1 MNDNELWLTKYSE
14 KVLRDVGVKKDQVVL
29 DFGCR
34 IGNYTIP
41 VVRIVGQ
48 NGYVYA
54 LDTNKESLKE
64 LMRISKQYGL
74 KNIKSIEIKEEVKIP
89 VPDESV
95 DVILLY
101 DVIHLVS
108 DRKKLFEEVL
118 RVARKNAL
126 ISVLPKHFR
135 EYMNMSLEDVKNEIE
150 KTFYF
155 EGMLF
160 RKINHDDRLQ
170 RGHIF
175 NFRKR

>member
-1 MNDNELWLTKYSE
+1 MNDNEIWVTKYSE
-14 KVLRDVGVKKDQVVL
+14 KLLREVGIKKDQVVL

-41 VVRIVGQ
+41 VARIVGQ

-54 LDTNKESLKE
+54 LDTNKESLNE
-64 LMRISKQYGL
+64 LMRISKRYGL
-74 KNIKSIEIKEEVKIP
+74 KNIKSIEITEEVKIP

-101 DVIHLVS
+101 DVIHLVN
-108 DRKKLFEEVL
+108 DRKKLYEEAL
-118 RVARKNAL
+118 RVARENAL

-135 EYMNMSLEDVKNEIE
+135 EYMHMSLEDVRNEIK

-160 RKINHDDRLQ
+160 RKINHDDKLQ